1 MSSEF
6 TKLDPLLHSELRLAI
21 MSVLMELEEA
31 DFNYIKDITEATS
44 GNLSIQSD
52 KLATAG
58 YIEIEKGFRGKKPCT
73 IYRITDTGRQAFENY
88 VIALRSYIK

>member
-73 IYRITDTGRQAFENY
+73 VYRITDTGRQAFENY